1 MIDTTLRP
9 IGAPSPLLRTV
20 CAASTA
26 AFVVFGLGGCVAPPR
41 ASTSSASQGAPFT
54 AAVWPAQGPIV
65 GRFDGD
71 RNRGIDIA
79 GEDGS
84 PVVAVAPGRVV
95 YAGSKLRGYGNLI
108 IVKHNDEYL
117 TAYAHNH
124 QILVQENDVVLAGQ
138 QIAEMGRSEART
150 TMLHFE
156 VRRSGKPV
164 DPEMYLVGSAGD
176 TAGASGAASVSP
188 SRPQPYS
195 GRVDM
200 NDLKSLMTAE

>member
-1 MIDTTLRP
+1 M
-9 IGAPSPLLRTV
+9 V
-20 CAASTA
+20 CATSIAVLVA
-26 AFVVFGLGGCVAPPR
+26 FGLGGCVAPAR
-41 ASTSSASQGAPFT
+41 SSTSSGSQGAPFT

-84 PVVAVAPGRVV
+84 PVVAVAQGRVV
-95 YAGSKLRGYGNLI
+95 YVGSKLKGYGNLV

-117 TAYAHNH
+117 TAYAHNRR
-124 QILVQENDVVLAGQ
+124 ILVRENDVVLTGQ
-138 QIAEMGRSEART
+138 HIAEMGSSEART

-156 VRRSGKPV
+156 VRRSGKAV

-176 TAGASGAASVSP
+176 SAGGRGSASVAP
-188 SRPQPYS
+188 PRQQPYT

-200 NDLKSLMTAE
+200 NDLKSLMPAE